1 MSKIH
6 IKGVDITVSNNN
18 GEEYINLTEIVKSE
32 PDGEQLI
39 KRWLSNKNTIEYL
52 GIWEKLKNGENFN
65 LVEFHQVKSEQEP
78 IDLLCP

>member
-6 IKGVDITVSNNN
+6 IKGIDITVSQNN

-39 KRWLSNKNTIEYL
+39 KRWLSNIEHNKIPPSL
-52 GIWEKLKNGENFN
+52 GEAKKWS
-65 LVEFHQVKSEQEP
+65 EF
-78 IDLLCP
+78 